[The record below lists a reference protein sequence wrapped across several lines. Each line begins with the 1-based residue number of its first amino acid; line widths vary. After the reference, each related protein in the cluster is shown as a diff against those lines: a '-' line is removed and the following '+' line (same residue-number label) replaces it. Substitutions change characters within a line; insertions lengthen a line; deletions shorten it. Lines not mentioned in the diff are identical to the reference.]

1 MVLSRRDV
9 VALVALVACTIALGR
24 PRSHTRVAI
33 RVASSAL
40 VDSLTLDVWQEGD
53 PTDVVVRDDALA
65 ELDAAGIAWQ
75 VLVPDID
82 EVARDEAARIQASQ
96 AGDWFAEFHDY
107 GAITEHLQELRAMA
121 PDRVSMQSIG
131 ASVEGRPLWALRIG
145 HGRTQMLL
153 NGTEHAREWLAT
165 MVTTCVADRLVR
177 DYDRDAKI
185 KAFVDRTEVWV
196 VPVVNPDGFQ
206 YSWSNDRYWRKN
218 RRDRHGVDLNRNF
231 GVGFGGAGSSNNER
245 AETYR
250 GPHAFSEPESVALRD
265 LAKREDFAL
274 HIDFHTYGQL
284 LLYPWSY
291 THSSSDDHRQFAA
304 IGDRI
309 ATAMFVQ
316 HETRYQLQQAARL
329 YLASGTVMD
338 WMYGDR
344 AALSYVIELRPK
356 GGSGFVVPPSEIR
369 PTCDEGLAAV
379 LELRNAAE

>member
-1 MVLSRRDV
+1 M
-9 VALVALVACTIALGR
+9 
-24 PRSHTRVAI
+24 AI
-33 RVASSAL
+33 RVEPSPI
-40 VDSLTLDVWQEGD
+40 VDSLALDVWQEGD

-65 ELDAAGIAWQ
+65 ELTAAGIAWQ
-75 VLVPDID
+75 MLVPDID
-82 EVARDEAARIQASQ
+82 EAARDESARIRTSQ
-96 AGDWFAEFHDY
+96 AADWFDEFHDY

-145 HGRTQMLL
+145 HGHTRMLV
-153 NGTEHAREWLAT
+153 NGTEHAREWLAA
-165 MVTTCVADRLVR
+165 MVSTCVADRLVR
-177 DYDRDAKI
+177 DYDHDAKV

-196 VPVVNPDGFQ
+196 VPVVNPDGYQ

-231 GVGFGGAGSSNNER
+231 AVGFGGAGSSNNESSQ
-245 AETYR
+245 TYR
-250 GPHAFSEPESVALRD
+250 GPHAFSEPETAALRD
-265 LAKREDFAL
+265 LASREDFAL
-274 HIDFHTYGQL
+274 HLDFHTYGQL

-291 THSSSDDHRQFAA
+291 THASADDHRQFAA

-316 HETRYQLQQAARL
+316 HQTQYQLQQAARL
-329 YLASGTVMD
+329 YLASGSMMD

-379 LELRNAAE
+379 LELRNGQE